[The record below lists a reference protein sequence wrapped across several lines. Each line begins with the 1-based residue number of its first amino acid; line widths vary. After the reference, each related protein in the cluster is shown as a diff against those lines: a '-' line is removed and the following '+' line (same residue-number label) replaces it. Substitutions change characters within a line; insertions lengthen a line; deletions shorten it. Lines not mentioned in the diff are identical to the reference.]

1 MLSTSQRAA
10 RMGPQLAHTAFLLR
24 RPPSPSFSS
33 HPSLFTLTFWE
44 AFPEALLQPSKR
56 AHCLCMRSPFP
67 SAFAHGPVLLP
78 MGSSSQVEIMAM
90 LCLFLFSEL
99 FGSSSSECINLYMV
113 YLILLYHFLLA
124 KYCDNYPIDYFFNW
138 IHLANKKKKTQEKS
152 LRWSRTVFD
161 QCL

>member
-1 MLSTSQRAA
+1 MGLGHGRAH
-10 RMGPQLAHTAFLLR
+10 PCLPFPDHLLLPVQPLPCSPPPSEQPVWVPNLLTLR
-24 RPPSPSFSS
+24 FCSGGLLPVPSPS
-33 HPSLFTLTFWE
+33 SLFTLTFWE
-44 AFPEALLQPSKR
+44 AFPEALLQPSKK

-99 FGSSSSECINLYMV
+99 FGSSSSKCINLYMV

-124 KYCDNYPIDYFFNW
+124 KYCDNYPIDFFFN
-138 IHLANKKKKTQEKS
+138 
-152 LRWSRTVFD
+152 
-161 QCL
+161 